1 MIPWWVSVESEFI
14 TVASWPPPG
23 EPVETNMPANL
34 PVNAP
39 CIHSCPVASQ
49 KACPGRD
56 QISCYNTK
64 DETHLPL
71 GREITVT
78 GRNTKQVGIEIGQ
91 LVNRNDGVGRFGRGM
106 HFCQDLSREGLWD
119 SRSRWEMDGES
130 IVRAGARDGR
140 TGRSGQTPQ
149 QRQCLS

>member
-23 EPVETNMPANL
+23 EPVETNTPANL

-71 GREITVT
+71 GREVTVT
-78 GRNTKQVGIEIGQ
+78 SRNTEQVGIEIGQ
-91 LVNRNDGVGRFGRGM
+91 LVNRNDGVGWFGRGM
-106 HFCQDLSREGLWD
+106 HFCQDFSWERLWD
-119 SRSRWEMDGES
+119 SRSGWVMENEW
-130 IVRAGARDGR
+130 IVGAGARNGR
-140 TGRSGQTPQ
+140 TDRFGQTPQ
-149 QRQCLS
+149 QR